1 MSAIATQLAPI
12 VAPVVG
18 APTHRSR
25 PRGMRVI
32 AMGGRMDGTSGS
44 LFGGGKTVADE
55 ANLPPPGY
63 RSRTD
68 IPKMLNNTPHPRE
81 VRKWFY
87 DDCRESV
94 VAAVTGANPKTRV
107 KAWIE
112 FPELNVNG
120 DVYRI
125 GTLLELVREV
135 AMALAADGKRVRVCV
150 QGSMGQGVFQGL
162 PLSLSG
168 VARILDM
175 MDWGD
180 ADEFITRGSI
190 GGDVPQPDDAYF
202 ILISPQNIVGYSVLP
217 YLQEMENAAGDRP
230 IIMINPKLGDIQSAG
245 NVMSIRGRGER
256 REYVEKTWEEVYHF
270 RLLYKKP
277 FFFPIYGALRYGT
290 GGMWELYKKFG
301 KMEQEEWKLLRTYDD
316 GEPGAAEITKRIL
329 AKD

>member
-1 MSAIATQLAPI
+1 MSAAFATQI
-12 VAPVVG
+12 APVVG
-18 APTHRSR
+18 APVRRTK
-25 PRGMRVI
+25 PRGMRVV
-32 AMGGRMDGTSGS
+32 AMGGRMDGGS
-44 LFGGGKTVADE
+44 LFGMSKKAKVEDE
-55 ANLPPPGY
+55 STLPPKDY
-63 RSRTD
+63 RERSD

-87 DDCRESV
+87 DDCKESV
-94 VAAVTGANPKTRV
+94 VEAVTGENPKTRV

-112 FPELNVNG
+112 FPELNVDG

-125 GTLLELVREV
+125 GTMLELVREV

-150 QGSMGQGVFQGL
+150 QGSMGAGVFQGL

-180 ADEFITRGSI
+180 AEEFITRGSI
-190 GGDVPQPDDAYF
+190 GGDVPQPDDDYF

-217 YLQEMENAAGDRP
+217 YLQEMEQTAGDRP

-256 REYVEKTWEEVYHF
+256 MEYVERAWEQVYHF

-277 FFFPIYGALRYGT
+277 YFFPIYGALRFGT
-290 GGMWELYKKFG
+290 GGMWELYKKYG
-301 KMEQEEWKLLRTYDD
+301 KMEAEEWKLLRTYDD

-329 AKD
+329 KVD